1 MSDVVLSVGDSVAVV
16 RLNNPDNGNALTDA
30 LKSELLDA
38 LRKVADDTSVRA
50 VVLTG
55 TGSAF
60 TVGQDLGELHRALE
74 ENPETAGETVEKHYN
89 PITLLLATMPKPVIA
104 AVNGTCVGAGLG
116 FALACDLQVWSSR
129 ATLSTAFHKVGLTCD
144 SGLSATLVRA
154 VGLPRASSLMLLAE
168 PFSAEEAIGW
178 GFAGDVV
185 EPEEV
190 EPRAMELA
198 HRLAAG
204 PTRAIAAS
212 KRLLVSSPSR
222 PFAETLK
229 AEAAEQVA
237 LGMTRDHAAGVSGFL
252 TRREPVFTGL

>member
-1 MSDVVLSVGDSVAVV
+1 MNDVVLTVADSVAVV
-16 RLNNPDNGNALTDA
+16 RLNRPDHRNALSDA
-30 LKSELLDA
+30 LKSGLLDA
-38 LRKVADDTSVRA
+38 LREVADDASVRA

-55 TGSAF
+55 AGPAF

-74 ENPETAGETVEKHYN
+74 SDPETAGETVEKHYN

-154 VGLPRASSLMLLAE
+154 VGLARASSLVLLAE
-168 PFSAEEAIGW
+168 PFSAQQALGW
-178 GFAGDVV
+178 GFAGEVV

-190 EPRAMELA
+190 EPRAMKLA
-198 HRLAAG
+198 HDLAAG

-212 KRLLVSSPSR
+212 KRLLASSASR
-222 PFAETLK
+222 PLAETLR

-237 LGMTRDHAAGVSGFL
+237 LGMTRDHAAAVSGFL
-252 TRREPVFTGL
+252 AREQPVFRGL